1 LKGFKVIFVRES
13 EILKIDSR
21 GRIVIPRSM
30 RKTLGLK
37 ENSFIMLISDPEEK
51 EIRMIPLPFSDE
63 QAFVRLRIIMA
74 DEPGALSRVA
84 KVLGDLGL
92 NLLYGQEVVIKKGVE
107 SEWSVISPLPSDLP
121 IENFKQQLIEKGG
134 AKRVIVERPNKS

>member
-1 LKGFKVIFVRES
+1 MRES

-37 ENSFIMLISDPEEK
+37 ENSFIMLISDPDEN
-51 EIRMIPLPFSDE
+51 EIRMIPLPFSDTV
-63 QAFVRLRIIMA
+63 AFVRLRIIMP

-107 SEWSVISPLPSDLP
+107 SEWSVISPLPPDLS
-121 IENFKQQLIEKGG
+121 IEELKRKLIESGG
-134 AKRVIVERPNKS
+134 AKKVIVDRPNKS

>member
-1 LKGFKVIFVRES
+1 MRES

-37 ENSFIMLISDPEEK
+37 ENSFIMLISDPDES

-63 QAFVRLRIIMA
+63 VAFVRLRIIMS
-74 DEPGALSRVA
+74 DKPGALSQVA

-107 SEWSVISPLPSDLP
+107 SEWSVISPLPSDLT
-121 IENFKQQLIEKGG
+121 IEDLKHKLVEIGG
-134 AKRVIVERPNKS
+134 AKKVIVERPNKT